1 MFSLN
6 NSGQSKLKSYFLESV
21 LCRNCINAVIM
32 NLLGRDK
39 LCIILEEL
47 DFGKLRN
54 FISSDNCTRV
64 NTWNTCEYLDCL

>member
-1 MFSLN
+1 MQKLP
-6 NSGQSKLKSYFLESV
+6 SGV
-21 LCRNCINAVIM
+21 NIRNAVIM